1 MWWCVCV
8 WGGGGGGG
16 RGPRTAEIAET
27 VYRNRRIGYTE
38 SLIIILLRYH
48 HQIFF
53 RLLAYLEQEDITQI
67 SCAILQCT
75 VQILCIG
82 TDRSQQ
88 TVQTKNRLLL
98 KKQSDQG
105 LCCSPFHQHLLDAL
119 MRCYIKLFNF

>member
-1 MWWCVCV
+1 MCV
-8 WGGGGGGG
+8 GGGGGGG
-16 RGPRTAEIAET
+16 VRQTIEIAAT
-27 VYRNRRIGYTE
+27 MYRNRRIGYTE

-53 RLLAYLEQEDITQI
+53 RLSAYLEQEDITQI

-88 TVQTKNRLLL
+88 TVQTK
-98 KKQSDQG
+98 
-105 LCCSPFHQHLLDAL
+105 
-119 MRCYIKLFNF
+119 I